1 MADASG
7 SCAAV
12 KLSSF
17 VLLCIAT
24 GMVLQGLR
32 NALST

>member
-7 SCAAV
+7 SGAA
-12 KLSSF
+12 

-24 GMVLQGLR
+24 EMVLQGLR

>member
-7 SCAAV
+7 SCAAA
-12 KLSSF
+12 KLPGF

-24 GMVLQGLR
+24 EMVLQGLL
-32 NALST
+32 NTLTT